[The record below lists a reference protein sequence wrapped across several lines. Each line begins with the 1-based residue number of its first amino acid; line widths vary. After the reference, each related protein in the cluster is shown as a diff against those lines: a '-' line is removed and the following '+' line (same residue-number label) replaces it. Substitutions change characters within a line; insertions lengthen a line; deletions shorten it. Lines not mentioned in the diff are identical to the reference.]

1 LLPFTQSSL
10 TKLEEFF
17 KEQGYKVRYEKGS
30 FRTGACMLQTTKVV
44 VVNKFS
50 NLEIKIQSLWN
61 ILLDIDIDSEVISEK
76 FLPLYEDVLKSK
88 IVA

>member
-10 TKLEEFF
+10 AKIEEFF

-30 FRTGACMLQTTKVV
+30 FRTGACMLQATKVV

-50 NLEIKIQSLWN
+50 NLEVKIQSLWN
-61 ILLDIDIDSEVISEK
+61 ILLEVEINSEAISEG
-76 FLPLYEDVLKSK
+76 LVPIYEEVLKSK
-88 IVA
+88 TAV

>member
-1 LLPFTQSSL
+1 MLPFTQSSL

-61 ILLDIDIDSEVISEK
+61 ILLDIEIDSEAISEK
-76 FLPLYEDVLKSK
+76 LLPIYEEILKSK

>member
-1 LLPFTQSSL
+1 LPFTQSSL
-10 TKLEEFF
+10 AKIEEFF

-30 FRTGACMLQTTKVV
+30 FRTGACMLQTTKVI

-61 ILLDIDIDSEVISEK
+61 ILLDIEIDTEVISEK
-76 FLPLYEDVLKSK
+76 LLPLYEEVLKSK

>member
-10 TKLEEFF
+10 AKIEEFF

-30 FRTGACMLQTTKVV
+30 FRTGACMLETTKVV

-61 ILLDIDIDSEVISEK
+61 ILLDIEIDSEAISEK
-76 FLPLYEDVLKSK
+76 LLPLYEEVLKSK

>member
-1 LLPFTQSSL
+1 MLPFTQSSL

-61 ILLDIDIDSEVISEK
+61 ILLDIEIDSESISEK
-76 FLPLYEDVLKSK
+76 LLPIYEEVLKSK
-88 IVA
+88 IIA

>member
-1 LLPFTQSSL
+1 MLPFTQSSL

>member
-1 LLPFTQSSL
+1 MLPFTQSSL
-10 TKLEEFF
+10 TKIEEFF

-30 FRTGACMLQTTKVV
+30 FRTGACMLETTKVV

-61 ILLDIDIDSEVISEK
+61 ILLDIEIDLENISEK
-76 FLPLYEDVLKSK
+76 LLPLYDEVLKSK

>member
-1 LLPFTQSSL
+1 LPFTQSSL
-10 TKLEEFF
+10 AKIEEFF

-30 FRTGACMLQTTKVV
+30 FRTGACMLETTKVV

-61 ILLDIDIDSEVISEK
+61 ILLDIEIDSEAISEK
-76 FLPLYEDVLKSK
+76 LLPLYEEVLKSK

>member
-1 LLPFTQSSL
+1 MPFTQGSL
-10 TKLEEFF
+10 TKIEEFF

-30 FRTGACMLQTTKVV
+30 FRTGACMLQATKVV

-61 ILLDIDIDSEVISEK
+61 ILMDIEIDSEAISERL
-76 FLPLYEDVLKSK
+76 FPIYEEVLKSK
-88 IVA
+88 TIV

>member
-1 LLPFTQSSL
+1 MPFTQSSL

-61 ILLDIDIDSEVISEK
+61 ILLDIEIDSEAISEK
-76 FLPLYEDVLKSK
+76 LLPIYEEVLKSK

>member
-1 LLPFTQSSL
+1 MLPFTQSSL

-61 ILLDIDIDSEVISEK
+61 ILLDIEIDSETISEK
-76 FLPLYEDVLKSK
+76 LLPIYEDVLKSK

>member
-1 LLPFTQSSL
+1 MLPFTQSSL
-10 TKLEEFF
+10 TKIEEFF

-50 NLEIKIQSLWN
+50 NLEIEIQSLWN

>member
-1 LLPFTQSSL
+1 MPFTQSSL
-10 TKLEEFF
+10 VKIEEFF

-30 FRTGACMLQTTKVV
+30 FRTGACMLQATKVV

-61 ILLDIDIDSEVISEK
+61 ILLDVEIDATTISEK
-76 FLPLYEDVLKSK
+76 LLPIYEEVLKSK
-88 IVA
+88 TAV

>member
-1 LLPFTQSSL
+1 MPFTQSSL
-10 TKLEEFF
+10 TKIEEFF

-30 FRTGACMLQTTKVV
+30 FRTGACMLETTKVV

-61 ILLDIDIDSEVISEK
+61 ILLDIEIDLENISEK
-76 FLPLYEDVLKSK
+76 LLPLYDEVLKSK

>member
-61 ILLDIDIDSEVISEK
+61 ILLDIEIDSEAISEK
-76 FLPLYEDVLKSK
+76 LLPIYEEILKSK

>member
-1 LLPFTQSSL
+1 MLPFTQSSL
-10 TKLEEFF
+10 TKIEEFF
-17 KEQGYKVRYEKGS
+17 KAQGYKVRYEKGS

>member
-1 LLPFTQSSL
+1 MPFTQSSL
-10 TKLEEFF
+10 AKIEEFF

-30 FRTGACMLQTTKVV
+30 FRTGACMLETTKVV

-61 ILLDIDIDSEVISEK
+61 ILLDIEIDSEAISEK
-76 FLPLYEDVLKSK
+76 LLPLYEEVLKSK

>member
-61 ILLDIDIDSEVISEK
+61 ILLDIEIDSEAISEK
-76 FLPLYEDVLKSK
+76 LLPIYEDVLKSK

>member
-1 LLPFTQSSL
+1 MLPFTQSSL
-10 TKLEEFF
+10 TKIEEFF
-17 KEQGYKVRYEKGS
+17 KEQGYKVKYEKGS

>member
-1 LLPFTQSSL
+1 MPFTQSSL

-61 ILLDIDIDSEVISEK
+61 ILLDIEIDSEAISEK
-76 FLPLYEDVLKSK
+76 LLPIYEEVLKSK
-88 IVA
+88 IIA

>member
-1 LLPFTQSSL
+1 MLPFTQSSL

-61 ILLDIDIDSEVISEK
+61 ILLDIEIDSEAISEK
-76 FLPLYEDVLKSK
+76 LLPIYEEVLKSK
-88 IVA
+88 IIA

>member
-1 LLPFTQSSL
+1 MLPFTQGSL
-10 TKLEEFF
+10 AKIEEFF

-30 FRTGACMLQTTKVV
+30 FRTGACMLQATKVV

-61 ILLDIDIDSEVISEK
+61 ILLDVDINAEVVSDRL
-76 FLPLYEDVLKSK
+76 FPVYEEVLKSK
-88 IVA
+88 AAV

>member
-1 LLPFTQSSL
+1 MLPFTQSSL
-10 TKLEEFF
+10 AKIEEFF

-30 FRTGACMLQTTKVV
+30 FRTGACMLQTTKVI

-61 ILLDIDIDSEVISEK
+61 ILLDIEIDTEVISEK
-76 FLPLYEDVLKSK
+76 LLPLYEEVLKSK
-88 IVA
+88 IIA

>member
-1 LLPFTQSSL
+1 MLPFTQSSL

-17 KEQGYKVRYEKGS
+17 KEQGYKVKYEKGS

-61 ILLDIDIDSEVISEK
+61 ILLDIEIDSEAISEK
-76 FLPLYEDVLKSK
+76 LLPIYEEVLKSK
-88 IVA
+88 IIA

>member
-61 ILLDIDIDSEVISEK
+61 ILLDIEIDSEAISEK
-76 FLPLYEDVLKSK
+76 LLPIYEEVLKSK

>member
-1 LLPFTQSSL
+1 MLPFTQSSL
-10 TKLEEFF
+10 AKIEEFF

-61 ILLDIDIDSEVISEK
+61 ILLDIEIDSEVISEK
-76 FLPLYEDVLKSK
+76 LLPLYEEVLKSK

>member
-1 LLPFTQSSL
+1 MLPFTQSSL
-10 TKLEEFF
+10 AKIEEFF

-61 ILLDIDIDSEVISEK
+61 ILLDIEIDPEAISEK
-76 FLPLYEDVLKSK
+76 LLPLYEDVLKSK

>member
-1 LLPFTQSSL
+1 LPFTQSSL

-61 ILLDIDIDSEVISEK
+61 ILLDIEIDSEAISEK
-76 FLPLYEDVLKSK
+76 LLPIYEEVLKSK
-88 IVA
+88 IIA

>member
-17 KEQGYKVRYEKGS
+17 KEQGYKVKYEKGS

-61 ILLDIDIDSEVISEK
+61 ILLDIEIDSEAISEK
-76 FLPLYEDVLKSK
+76 LLPIYEEVLKSK
-88 IVA
+88 IIA

>member
-1 LLPFTQSSL
+1 LPFTQSSL
-10 TKLEEFF
+10 AKIEEFF

-30 FRTGACMLQTTKVV
+30 FRTGACMLETTKVV

-61 ILLDIDIDSEVISEK
+61 ILLDIEIDSETISEK
-76 FLPLYEDVLKSK
+76 LLPLYEEVLKSK
-88 IVA
+88 TVA

>member
-10 TKLEEFF
+10 TKIEEFF

>member
-61 ILLDIDIDSEVISEK
+61 ILLDIEIDSEAISEK
-76 FLPLYEDVLKSK
+76 LLPIYEEVLKSK
-88 IVA
+88 IIA

>member
-61 ILLDIDIDSEVISEK
+61 ILLDIEIDSETISEK
-76 FLPLYEDVLKSK
+76 LLPIYEDVLKSK

>member
-1 LLPFTQSSL
+1 MLPFTQSSL
-10 TKLEEFF
+10 AKIEDFF

-30 FRTGACMLQTTKVV
+30 FRTGACMLETTKVV

-61 ILLDIDIDSEVISEK
+61 ILLDIEIDSEAISEK
-76 FLPLYEDVLKSK
+76 LLPLYEEVLKSK

>member
-1 LLPFTQSSL
+1 MLPFTQSSL

-61 ILLDIDIDSEVISEK
+61 ILLDIEIDLEAISEK
-76 FLPLYEDVLKSK
+76 LLPIYEEVLKSK

>member
-1 LLPFTQSSL
+1 MLPFTQSSL

-17 KEQGYKVRYEKGS
+17 NEQGYKVRYEKGS

-61 ILLDIDIDSEVISEK
+61 ILLDIEIDSEAISEK
-76 FLPLYEDVLKSK
+76 LLPIYEEVLKSK

>member
-1 LLPFTQSSL
+1 MLPFTQGSL
-10 TKLEEFF
+10 TKIEEFF

-30 FRTGACMLQTTKVV
+30 FRTGACMLQATKVV

-61 ILLDIDIDSEVISEK
+61 ILMDIEIDSEAISERL
-76 FLPLYEDVLKSK
+76 FPIYEEVLKSK
-88 IVA
+88 TIV